1 MAATMPQRHSTITPN
16 PLEAIF
22 QFIDRYNADQQE
34 VLQYLHNLLVGFP
47 DIEPKLRYRVPF
59 YYRKSWICYLNP
71 KKVGVELCFLRGNEL
86 SNSQGLL
93 EARDRKQ
100 VYGIIFEKVK
110 DIPTETLIETLQ
122 EAFLLDE
129 TVPYQ
134 SKNRKKK

>member
-1 MAATMPQRHSTITPN
+1 M
-16 PLEAIF
+16 EAIF
-22 QFIDRYNADQQE
+22 QFIDRYNDHQQE
-34 VLQYLHNLLVGFP
+34 VLQYLHNLLVSFP
-47 DIEPKLRYRVPF
+47 EIEPKIRYRVPF
-59 YYRKSWICYLNP
+59 YYCKSWICYLNP
-71 KKVGVELCFLRGNEL
+71 KKIGVELCFLRGNEL

-100 VYGIIFEKVK
+100 VYGIIFEKVA
-110 DIPTETLIETLQ
+110 DIPTEPLLEILQ